1 MEMKTMVWFVK
12 LILSLV
18 FGNLIGKLL
27 DKLIR

>member
-1 MEMKTMVWFVK
+1 MKTMVWFVK

-27 DKLIR
+27 DKLIH